1 MRAVTRGAGCAA
13 LPLAWCLWREA
24 DGRVDDVS
32 WFVALRARVVV
43 DVLAAENRVA
53 RLHVLQRTL
62 PRRCVKDGGVD
73 KLCCDIIF
81 DAASI

>member
-1 MRAVTRGAGCAA
+1 MLGVARGECCGCFFQVMVFV
-13 LPLAWCLWREA
+13 AWST
-24 DGRVDDVS
+24 GGS
-32 WFVALRARVVV
+32 TGGSTGVALRARVVD

-73 KLCCDIIF
+73 KLCCEIIF
-81 DAASI
+81 DATSI

>member
-1 MRAVTRGAGCAA
+1 
-13 LPLAWCLWREA
+13 
-24 DGRVDDVS
+24 VS

-73 KLCCDIIF
+73 KLCCEIIF

>member
-1 MRAVTRGAGCAA
+1 M
-13 LPLAWCLWREA
+13 AWV
-24 DGRVDDVS
+24 DGRVEEVS

-53 RLHVLQRTL
+53 RLRVLQRTL

-73 KLCCDIIF
+73 KLQAELF
-81 DAASI
+81 LTLHQFKF